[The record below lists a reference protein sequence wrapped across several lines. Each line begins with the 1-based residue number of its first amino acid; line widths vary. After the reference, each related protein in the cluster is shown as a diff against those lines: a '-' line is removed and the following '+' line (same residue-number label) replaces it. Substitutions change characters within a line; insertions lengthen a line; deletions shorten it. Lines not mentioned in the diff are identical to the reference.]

1 LFQFPNADVPE
12 WTLVIEFRMDNMER
26 RNSRPR
32 RVDTGENTMG
42 KTDQAVLAVVDGPS
56 GLATENVA

>member
-1 LFQFPNADVPE
+1 M
-12 WTLVIEFRMDNMER
+12 IEFRMDNMER